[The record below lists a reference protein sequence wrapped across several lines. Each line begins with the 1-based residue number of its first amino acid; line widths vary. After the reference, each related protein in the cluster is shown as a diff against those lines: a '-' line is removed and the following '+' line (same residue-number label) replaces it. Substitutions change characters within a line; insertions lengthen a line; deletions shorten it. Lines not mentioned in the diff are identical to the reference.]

1 MADLHFL
8 ANPARFRR
16 FSQRVLPGLTFATVL
31 GFAVG
36 LYLALVQSPPDY
48 QQGETVRIMFVHVP
62 SAWLSMGGYA
72 LLAVLGA
79 SLLVWRHPLAALMA
93 RAAAPVGACFALVC
107 LATGSLWGRPMWGAY
122 WVWDARLTS
131 MLLLF
136 FLYLGHIALSRAYD
150 DPDRGDRAA
159 AILALVGVINLP
171 IIKFSVDWWNTL
183 HQPASIMR
191 LDAPAIHPAI
201 LMPLLWMAGS
211 FLLLFILLVLVRTET
226 EIDRRRLEA
235 ADQLS

>member
-1 MADLHFL
+1 
-8 ANPARFRR
+8 
-16 FSQRVLPGLTFATVL
+16 
-31 GFAVG
+31 
-36 LYLALVQSPPDY
+36 
-48 QQGETVRIMFVHVP
+48 
-62 SAWLSMGGYA
+62 
-72 LLAVLGA
+72 
-79 SLLVWRHPLAALMA
+79 
-93 RAAAPVGACFALVC
+93 
-107 LATGSLWGRPMWGAY
+107 
-122 WVWDARLTS
+122 

-183 HQPASIMR
+183 HQPASITR

-211 FLLLFILLVLVRTET
+211 FLLLFILLVMLRTET
-226 EIDRRRLEA
+226 EIDRRRLEI
-235 ADQLS
+235 ADQNA